1 MRDPTV
7 FHLKRCSFQ
16 DLIHDERGSP
26 LVEFTVLMPVF
37 FLIMFG
43 IVEWGNIFF
52 IQNNMIIAARLGVRT
67 AAVNP
72 ASNASANVIAAACG
86 STTSPTPITG
96 TGHTYTFTYSY
107 NQGCAGPSSTAYGNV
122 ALTIATPAA
131 AAAIVNYLGLIG
143 AENMTASVTM
153 QQEYVCPAGSGTAV
167 TVSQT
172 C

>member
-1 MRDPTV
+1 MQDPTV
-7 FHLKRCSFQ
+7 VHLTRWSLQ
-16 DLIHDERGSP
+16 DFIRDERGSP

-52 IQNNMIIAARLGVRT
+52 IQNNMIIEARLGVRT
-67 AAVNP
+67 ASVNP
-72 ASNASANVIAAACG
+72 ASNSSTNVIAAACG

-107 NQGCAGPSSTAYGNV
+107 NQGCSGPSSTAYGNV

-131 AAAIVNYLGLIG
+131 AVAIVNYLGLIG
-143 AENMTASVTM
+143 SENMTASVTM
-153 QQEYVCPAGSGTAV
+153 QQEYVCPASSGTA

>member
-1 MRDPTV
+1 MQDPTV
-7 FHLKRCSFQ
+7 VHLTRWSLQ
-16 DLIHDERGSP
+16 DFIRDERGSP

-67 AAVNP
+67 ASVNP
-72 ASNASANVIAAACG
+72 ASNSSTDVIAAACG

-107 NQGCAGPSSTAYGNV
+107 NQGCSGPSSTAYGNV

-131 AAAIVNYLGLIG
+131 AVAIVNYLGLIG
-143 AENMTASVTM
+143 SENMTASVTM
-153 QQEYVCPAGSGTAV
+153 QQEYVCPASSGTA